1 MRISAHNQLVFGAEI
16 RKKQQQQKKK
26 KTKKKTKKKKKQKK
40 NKIYLPPYGTT
51 QYDIQSNFNGSN
63 TDGSLTM
70 AYSNSFLS
78 PYGIFLI
85 AQ

>member
-1 MRISAHNQLVFGAEI
+1 MRISAHNQHVFGAEI
-16 RKKQQQQKKK
+16 RKK
-26 KTKKKTKKKKKQKK
+26 KKKKK
-40 NKIYLPPYGTT
+40 KIYLPPYGTT